1 MQSIAETASGALDA
15 LAEWVAD
22 EARAVARPRPHVAPR
37 PARLH
42 RRRVVVAMGETE
54 ALAAAEAAERLFV
67 EWVVDEFRRDREA
80 AAGEE
85 GRGGEA
91 A

>member
-1 MQSIAETASGALDA
+1 
-15 LAEWVAD
+15 
-22 EARAVARPRPHVAPR
+22 
-37 PARLH
+37 
-42 RRRVVVAMGETE
+42 MGETE

-80 AAGEE
+80 EAGEE

>member
-1 MQSIAETASGALDA
+1 
-15 LAEWVAD
+15 
-22 EARAVARPRPHVAPR
+22 
-37 PARLH
+37 
-42 RRRVVVAMGETE
+42 MGETE

-80 AAGEE
+80 AGEE

>member
-1 MQSIAETASGALDA
+1 
-15 LAEWVAD
+15 
-22 EARAVARPRPHVAPR
+22 
-37 PARLH
+37 
-42 RRRVVVAMGETE
+42 MGETE

-80 AAGEE
+80 AAGE
-85 GRGGEA
+85 GKRGGEA

>member
-1 MQSIAETASGALDA
+1 
-15 LAEWVAD
+15 
-22 EARAVARPRPHVAPR
+22 
-37 PARLH
+37 
-42 RRRVVVAMGETE
+42 MGET
-54 ALAAAEAAERLFV
+54 EAAERLFV
-67 EWVVDEFRRDREA
+67 EWVVDEFRCDREA